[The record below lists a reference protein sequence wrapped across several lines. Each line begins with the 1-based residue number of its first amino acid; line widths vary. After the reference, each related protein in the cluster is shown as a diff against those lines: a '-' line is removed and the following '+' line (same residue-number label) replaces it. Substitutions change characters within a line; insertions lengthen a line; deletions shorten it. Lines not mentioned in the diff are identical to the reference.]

1 MIETLKV
8 DMEAPN
14 GGMQSKGSAIPKGD
28 KEAKLEASKPPM
40 FKGIRNAQ
48 EVDNFLQ
55 NSN

>member
-1 MIETLKV
+1 MIEKLKV